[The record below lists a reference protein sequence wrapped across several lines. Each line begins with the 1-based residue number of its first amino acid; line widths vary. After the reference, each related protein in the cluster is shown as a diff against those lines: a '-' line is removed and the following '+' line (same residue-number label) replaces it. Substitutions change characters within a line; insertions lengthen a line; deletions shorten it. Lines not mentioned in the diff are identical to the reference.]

1 MVSLGILIYIILVV
15 WTSINI
21 AVIIMVL
28 PIFIAFVAVI
38 GIM

>member
-1 MVSLGILIYIILVV
+1 MVSLGILIYIILVA

-28 PIFIAFVAVI
+28 PIFIAFVGVI